1 MEPHAYAFGQFQID
15 VASRQL
21 LRDGLQVPLAATA
34 FDALLLLVRRRDR
47 TVTNAELMKAA
58 GADTLASDDGAAQ
71 IVAVL
76 RRALGDTEV
85 IATIP
90 RRGYRFVLPVTENPQ
105 PDWEDLR
112 KTGVPGP
119 GTEHRARIPDP
130 EPRPPDSRS
139 PIPDPQ
145 SRRRWMIVLALVIA
159 AFLIGVL
166 VGRSFANES
175 SFLSR

>member
-21 LRDGLQVPLAATA
+21 LRDGLHVPLPATA

-47 TVTNAELMKAA
+47 VVTSDELMKAT
-58 GADTLASDDGAAQ
+58 GEDMLASDAGAAQ
-71 IVAVL
+71 IVAAL
-76 RRALGDTEV
+76 RRALGDSDV

-90 RRGYRFVLPVTENPQ
+90 QRGYRFALPVTENPQ

-112 KTGVPGP
+112 RTGAPGA
-119 GTEHRARIPDP
+119 GTERRDPIPDP
-130 EPRPPDSRS
+130 EPPITDPRS
-139 PIPDPQ
+139 PSPDPQ
-145 SRRRWMIVLALVIA
+145 SLRRWVIVVLALVIA

-166 VGRSFANES
+166 VGRSLFN
-175 SFLSR
+175 

>member
-21 LRDGLQVPLAATA
+21 LRDGLHVPLPATA

-47 TVTNAELMKAA
+47 VVTSDELMKAT
-58 GADTLASDDGAAQ
+58 GEDMLASDAGAAQ
-71 IVAVL
+71 IVAAL
-76 RRALGDTEV
+76 RRALGDSDV

-90 RRGYRFVLPVTENPQ
+90 RRGYRFILPVTENPQ

-112 KTGVPGP
+112 RTGVPVSGSRILDPGP
-119 GTEHRARIPDP
+119 RTA
-130 EPRPPDSRS
+130 RS
-139 PIPDPQ
+139 PIPERQ
-145 SRRRWMIVLALVIA
+145 SLRRWVIVVLALVIA

-166 VGRSFANES
+166 VGRSLVN
-175 SFLSR
+175 